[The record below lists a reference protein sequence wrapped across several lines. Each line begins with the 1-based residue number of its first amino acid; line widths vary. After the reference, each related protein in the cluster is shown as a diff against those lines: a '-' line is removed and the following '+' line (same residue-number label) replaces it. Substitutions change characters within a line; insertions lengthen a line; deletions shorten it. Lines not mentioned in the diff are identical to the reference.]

1 MRFIFWLNLKGIKP
15 VQEFIDKQSPRDIR
29 KIKRKFKNVADF
41 TLRELYR
48 AGDVDDFKECRKK
61 YGFALYEFIAF
72 EFRFF
77 FVMIDEDIAIAC
89 HAFRKKG
96 QKTPPQEINKAIRT
110 AMEVRNK
117 YQLK

>member
-1 MRFIFWLNLKGIKP
+1 MWQISLWGNYIAQGMWTILKNA
-15 VQEFIDKQSPRDIR
+15 E
-29 KIKRKFKNVADF
+29 
-41 TLRELYR
+41 
-48 AGDVDDFKECRKK
+48 KK

-72 EFRFF
+72 ESRFF